1 MITVTRLNDSK
12 LVINSDLIEFVESI
26 PDTII
31 SLTTGKKIIVKES
44 TSNIIQLVAEFRNTI
59 CCIREDSSDTE
70 NISNGSN

>member
-59 CCIREDSSDTE
+59 CSIRVDSSDTE